1 MEGRKEG
8 RGKMKGGREAIR
20 RSKEGRRGRTSE
32 RKEGRRDIIAAVGS
46 RVIIRGAAHT
56 NEKERE
62 G

>member
-1 MEGRKEG
+1 
-8 RGKMKGGREAIR
+8 MKGGREAIR
-20 RSKEGRRGRTSE
+20 RSKEGRRDRTSE